1 VVVLLSPWGLAG
13 GGLLGCATSKSQGCT
28 RQCLPPTVSHLG
40 PPGSAH
46 QPCGTATIG
55 CSLTAVRCAPKGLD
69 ISSGTWMTK
78 TPPHDFCVSGCL
90 CTSCAGRARVVR
102 ASPNGSRAALSRHV
116 TSKGPR
122 APHLEMLR
130 ARLHPLS
137 PNLSSY
143 HHVLHASKDN
153 TCPLSGRAC
162 SFLSPGARCHA
173 HRVPQTLTVDTF
185 ARLRLPVVLSR

>member
-78 TPPHDFCVSGCL
+78 TPPHDFCVSGCFA
-90 CTSCAGRARVVR
+90 TYRVHVVRWSCACRPRFPKRIPRRFESSCYIKGTTSPPFGNAASQAAPTESQSVILPSRVACLQR
-102 ASPNGSRAALSRHV
+102 Q
-116 TSKGPR
+116 
-122 APHLEMLR
+122 HL
-130 ARLHPLS
+130 P
-137 PNLSSY
+137 
-143 HHVLHASKDN
+143 
-153 TCPLSGRAC
+153 TIRAC
-162 SFLSPGARCHA
+162 MF
-173 HRVPQTLTVDTF
+173 VPVAWRTVPCAPCTTDSN
-185 ARLRLPVVLSR
+185 R